1 MEARSEAT
9 TALLSHE
16 MDKGF
21 SLSADLNSGCL
32 MTCEFVWTAF
42 LSVEISARNPI
53 GQTNPS
59 SSGIEPGVNSAN
71 HWAPVLPYRS
81 MCTRGLI
88 ITVLDVNTGH
98 NTAPRVLCRICPTRV
113 KEPLKHPRYKSVIDG
128 LITGADHL
136 WLESCIVGQTENPLI
151 KIPSTHGEALKSNCV
166 LEIFELQSQVES
178 IILLRMG
185 EWIYNTLRRPKTAEV
200 IHKKRVP
207 SPHTTSVGT
216 FSEHHIPPLQLVAS

>member
-1 MEARSEAT
+1 MLITEHLCCPIEACAPV
-9 TALLSHE
+9 
-16 MDKGF
+16 D
-21 SLSADLNSGCL
+21 
-32 MTCEFVWTAF
+32 
-42 LSVEISARNPI
+42 
-53 GQTNPS
+53 S
-59 SSGIEPGVNSAN
+59 SSQFWMWTPDTT
-71 HWAPVLPYRS
+71 PRVL
-81 MCTRGLI
+81 CT
-88 ITVLDVNTGH
+88 T
-98 NTAPRVLCRICPTRV
+98 PRVLCRICPTRV

-200 IHKKRVP
+200 IHKKRAP